1 MLKKSNKGLLVIIA
15 LLLVA
20 TIGLS
25 SFAIYKS
32 SATGNATASVA
43 NWAVTVNSDN
53 IVEASTLTFDSNSIT
68 WNSNAHVA
76 EGKIAPGQTGTISFV
91 IDASASEVSVD
102 YELTIGDIKVGDET
116 ITNDK
121 ITATIDGGDATG
133 TIAYST
139 TANAMKKTV
148 TLNIVW
154 DAVDTDAQN
163 AKDMTLAGQDIQI
176 PVTIV
181 AKQHVGA

>member
-1 MLKKSNKGLLVIIA
+1 MKRSNRGLLVIIA
-15 LLLVA
+15 LLLVV
-20 TIGLS
+20 TVGLS
-25 SFAIYKS
+25 SYAIYKS
-32 SATGNATASVA
+32 SATGDATASVA
-43 NWAVTVNSDN
+43 NWAVTVNSDD
-53 IVEASTLTFDSNSIT
+53 IVTTDTLTFDGNAIT
-68 WNSNAHVA
+68 WNANAHVA

-102 YELTIGDIKVGDET
+102 YELTIGDIKYNGSTVD
-116 ITNDK
+116 NDA
-121 ITATIDGGDATG
+121 ITASISDGDATG

-139 TANAMKKTV
+139 VANDMKKTV

-154 DAVDTDAQN
+154 AATDSAEQN
-163 AKDMTLAGQDIQI
+163 AKDMELAGKDIEI